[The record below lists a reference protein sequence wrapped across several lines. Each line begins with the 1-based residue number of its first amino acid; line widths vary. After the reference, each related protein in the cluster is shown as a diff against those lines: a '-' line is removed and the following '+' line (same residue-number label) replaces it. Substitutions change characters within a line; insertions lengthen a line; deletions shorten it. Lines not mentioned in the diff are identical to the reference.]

1 MNLLQNATVIT
12 VWVVQNTPVQY
23 SRINIG
29 NWENEIVL
37 TQEPFPT
44 PKTGKCLAA
53 TFDLF
58 NIKIMHIDLPYNG
71 NIIRFHEV

>member
-29 NWENEIVL
+29 NWENKIVL
-37 TQEPFPT
+37 TQESFPT

-71 NIIRFHEV
+71 NIIGFHEV